1 MDKKRRDNRKLDT
14 AGQALV
20 RDDSHTLREQGR
32 AFSPTCWAAIPAP
45 TRTGNGPSRTPTIY
59 NGPPAAYG
67 GRFFD
72 GRPLA

>member
-32 AFSPTCWAAIPAP
+32 GFILSDVLGSYTGTDEDGERPVQDADDLY
-45 TRTGNGPSRTPTIY
+45 RTARRVRR
-59 NGPPAAYG
+59 AV
-67 GRFFD
+67 F
-72 GRPLA
+72 